1 MYMLMGVVKME
12 KNKRY
17 ISVSEL
23 KEGMAL
29 SREIFMDGKV
39 LIGKGVPLSETII
52 NKLKSKYAFSRVEI
66 YYDDIEGSMESDNNI
81 KPKTVEEIEQSFN
94 ELSYNVESIFQN
106 IQNIQAT
113 GIKEVREFALS
124 IQTELQHTSSVI
136 KNIVLY
142 GSGIDTIY
150 RHSVNVAALSAILAK
165 WIGLSNEQINLLSY
179 SAILHDFG
187 KTKIDN
193 RILDKEGPLTKKEFE
208 IIKSHPVIAY
218 DFIKKIPFLDKSVS
232 YGALM
237 HHEKLDGSG
246 YPLGISG
253 SKIHQFAKII
263 AIADVF
269 DAVNSD
275 RVYKKSKGPFE
286 ALEIIQKE
294 SIGKLDYGY
303 CEIFIKHVV
312 NYYMGENVLLN
323 NKKVCKI
330 IQVDVN
336 NLERPLLLDEN
347 SFLDLKQNKDLY
359 IEKLVF

>member
-1 MYMLMGVVKME
+1 MGVIKME
-12 KNKRY
+12 RNKRY
-17 ISVSEL
+17 VSVNDLE
-23 KEGMAL
+23 EGMAL

-39 LIGKGVPLSETII
+39 LIGKGVPLSQII
-52 NKLKSKYAFSRVEI
+52 IDKLKSKYAFSRVEI
-66 YYDDIEGSMESDNNI
+66 YSDNHEEEAESEKNI
-81 KPKTVEEIEQSFN
+81 KPKTIEEIDESFN
-94 ELSYNVESIFQN
+94 ELSYNVESIFKN
-106 IQNIQAT
+106 IQNIQAA
-113 GIKEVREFALS
+113 GIKEVREFAMS
-124 IQTELQHTSSVI
+124 IQTELQHTSSVV

-150 RHSVNVAALSAILAK
+150 RHSVNVAALSTLLAR
-165 WIGLSNEQINLLSY
+165 WIGLSSEQINLLTY

-193 RILDKEGPLTKKEFE
+193 KILEKQGPLTKKEFE

-246 YPLGISG
+246 YPLGLSG
-253 SKIHQFAKII
+253 NKIHQFAKII

-347 SFLDLKQNKDLY
+347 NFLDLKQNKDLY

>member
-1 MYMLMGVVKME
+1 MLMGVVKME

>member
-1 MYMLMGVVKME
+1 MGVMKME
-12 KNKRY
+12 RNKRY
-17 ISVSEL
+17 VSVNDLE
-23 KEGMAL
+23 EGMAL

-39 LIGKGVPLSETII
+39 LIGKGVPLSQTII
-52 NKLKSKYAFSRVEI
+52 DKLKAKYAFSKVEV
-66 YYDDIEGSMESDNNI
+66 YFENNEEEDDSEKDI
-81 KPKTVEEIEQSFN
+81 KPKTIEEIDESFN
-94 ELSYNVESIFQN
+94 ELSYNVENIFQN

-113 GIKEVREFALS
+113 GIKEVREFSMS

-142 GSGIDTIY
+142 GSGVDTIY
-150 RHSVNVAALSAILAK
+150 RHSVNVAALSALLAR
-165 WIGLSNEQINLLSY
+165 WIGLSQEQINLLTY

-193 RILDKEGPLTKKEFE
+193 KILEKQGPLTKKEFE

-246 YPLGISG
+246 YPLGLSG
-253 SKIHQFAKII
+253 NKIHQFAKII

-294 SIGKLDYGY
+294 SLGKLDYSY

-323 NKKVCKI
+323 NKKICKI

-336 NLERPLLLDEN
+336 NLERPLLLDDN
-347 SFLDLKQNKDLY
+347 NFLDLKQNKDFY